1 MNIEITE
8 AFLKDVQSARNAELE
23 KRVSKMLAR
32 IKAAPSLINLPQIV
46 AMSGHPGY
54 YRCRLGDFRAGFE
67 IQDGVIVFLRCLHR
81 REIYRFFP

>member
-1 MNIEITE
+1 VNIEITE
-8 AFLKDVQSARNAELE
+8 AFLKEVQSARNAELE